1 MPCDVRPRRRLRIAA
16 GRLACGVLL
25 AGVALRARSGAA
37 AVDADFDAF
46 WAAASPRAAAVA
58 AVRLLRDDVDFD
70 TAFAR
75 LRAGRRYAPAPT
87 GRLDETVAI
96 PGTDPFPDTIDVPAT
111 YDPATRWPV
120 RVQLHGG
127 IGREASRPQRGP
139 NRIAGEP
146 QIYLF
151 PAASADAA
159 WWHGNQV
166 DNVLALLDRV
176 KRRYNVDESRVSLTG
191 ISDGGTGTWFFA
203 MREATRFAAF
213 LPLIGDPGV
222 LANRG
227 AHPDGQLYPA
237 NTVNRPLFVVNAKDD
252 PLYPVDAVRPW
263 ITMFRTAGADLT
275 FRPQTCCGHDVSWW
289 KEVRPAYEAFVHAH
303 PRTTYPDRLSWETD
317 RTDRYNR
324 LAWLVIDELGRT
336 RSDMALHDE
345 DMAGEDEAY
354 PRDVPSGRVD
364 VERYGN
370 TVKAFTRGVKRFTL
384 LLSPD
389 QFDFDRVVTVTV
401 NGDTA
406 FSGKVKKDPAVLL
419 KWAARDNDRT
429 MLFGVEIDV
438 TVPDR

>member
-1 MPCDVRPRRRLRIAA
+1 MSRAARSPR
-16 GRLACGVLL
+16 LL
-25 AGVALRARSGAA
+25 APALAAACFAAVAAVSAGSGQP
-37 AVDADFDAF
+37 AVDADFAAF
-46 WAAASPRAAAVA
+46 WAATNPQQAAAA
-58 AVRLLRDDVDFD
+58 ADRLARDGVDFD

-75 LRAGRRYAPAPT
+75 LRAGRRYAAAPT
-87 GRLDETVAI
+87 GRRDVPIAI
-96 PGTDPFPDTIDVPAT
+96 GGGRGPFPNTIDVPAS
-111 YDPATRWPV
+111 YDPSRPWPV

-127 IGREASRPQRGP
+127 IGREESRPERGP

-151 PAASADAA
+151 PAARADRA
-159 WWHGNQV
+159 WWHGDQV
-166 DNVLALLDRV
+166 ANVLALLDRV
-176 KRRYNVDESRVSLTG
+176 KRVYNVDESRVYMTG
-191 ISDGGTGTWFFA
+191 ISDGGTGSWFFA
-203 MREATRFAAF
+203 MREPTPFAAF

-222 LANRG
+222 LATRG
-227 AHPDGQLYPA
+227 AQPDGQLFPSNA
-237 NTVNRPLFVVNAKDD
+237 VNRPVFAVNAKND

-263 ITMFRTAGADLT
+263 ITMFKTAGVDLT
-275 FRPQTCCGHDVSWW
+275 FRPQECCGHDASWW
-289 KEVRPAYEAFVHAH
+289 KTVRPDYEAFVHAH

-317 RTDRYNR
+317 RTDGSNR
-324 LAWLVIDELGRT
+324 AGWLVIDELGPT

-354 PRDVPSGRVD
+354 PREAPSGRVD

-370 TVKAFTRGVKRFTL
+370 AVKTFTRGVKRFTL

-389 QFDFDRVVTVTV
+389 QFDFGKVVTVTV
-401 NGDTA
+401 DGRTA

-429 MLFGVEIDV
+429 MLFGAALSV